1 MASKAFIRTILVAA
15 LVVTAH
21 TIKPFTFGSVALQA
35 LGTARSLSFVM
46 PEAAAERIEHAHYLA
61 NIYSKGL
68 FDDTPVWTQQ
78 SMLQTNLVAF
88 ANSVETYDDADIK
101 DVKPGDVNRK
111 SAPKRPVKRIKRDEN
126 RDDDSGSAKNSEI
139 AQLPDVRAVKT
150 VSYLPS
156 TNVMNYQPRFIKAGL
171 ITTAGR
177 TELETL
183 RTMLADCGSIEL
195 PMLKAT
201 ALIHQSSRLHSQQNL
216 PNLKVAL
223 VLISKPS
230 SLTAVCRDASVT
242 KTEVAEA
249 PVEIVIGP
257 EEDEAETEVVAEE
270 EQAQAPAPLVEIKLP
285 NTPECIRIP

>member
-1 MASKAFIRTILVAA
+1 MASKAFIRSILVAA

-61 NIYSKGL
+61 HIYSKGL
-68 FDDTPVWTQQ
+68 FDDTDSSWTQQ
-78 SMLQTNLVAF
+78 NMLRSGLVAF

-126 RDDDSGSAKNSEI
+126 RDEDSGCTKNNEI

-156 TNVMNYQPRFIKAGL
+156 TNAMNYQPRFIKARF
-171 ITTAGR
+171 IPTAGR
-177 TELETL
+177 TESETL
-183 RTMLADCGSIEL
+183 RAMLADCSSIEL
-195 PMLKAT
+195 PVLKTT
-201 ALIHQSSRLHSQQNL
+201 ALIHHSSRLHNQQS
-216 PNLKVAL
+216 LKVAL
-223 VLISKPS
+223 VLVSRPS

-242 KTEVAEA
+242 KTEAAEA

-257 EEDEAETEVVAEE
+257 EESEAETEVVAEE
-270 EQAQAPAPLVEIKLP
+270 EQEAPAPPTVEIRIP
-285 NTPECIRIP
+285 QTPECIRIP